1 MYTLRQFWDGSP
13 LQQPSGLLEQ
23 ALKMLP
29 ILIGG
34 LGLGFIALKALSACQ
49 EEEMKHAE
57 NLLYEVEPARPSKG
71 EGTVAIGPVYR
82 NIIAKDAYPTLD
94 GVKTLYELFT
104 RSAKRYAK
112 NPCLGSRPQ
121 VGIISRMVSFHNIS
135 IL

>member
-1 MYTLRQFWDGSP
+1 
-13 LQQPSGLLEQ
+13 
-23 ALKMLP
+23 
-29 ILIGG
+29 
-34 LGLGFIALKALSACQ
+34 
-49 EEEMKHAE
+49 MKHAE

>member
-1 MYTLRQFWDGSP
+1 M
-13 LQQPSGLLEQ
+13 
-23 ALKMLP
+23 P

>member
-1 MYTLRQFWDGSP
+1 
-13 LQQPSGLLEQ
+13 
-23 ALKMLP
+23 MLP

-34 LGLGFIALKALSACQ
+34 LGLGIVALKALSACQ

-57 NLLYEVEPARPSKG
+57 NLLHEVEPAQPSNGKG
-71 EGTVAIGPVYR
+71 SVAKGPVYR
-82 NIIAKDAYPTLD
+82 NVVAKDNYPTLD

-121 VGIISRMVSFHNIS
+121 VGITEDFFQIRDIS
-135 IL
+135 IQ